1 MARKK
6 RDYVSIDSESES
18 ESDNNKL
25 SDDDDFPSMFVK
37 LLSHINIKI
46 AIFIFILGLFL
57 FSDIFIRNIL
67 STINGAVNDLG
78 YPTTNG
84 TIIQLL
90 FLVIG
95 YLLIDLL
102 VQGKYL

>member
-6 RDYVSIDSESES
+6 KDYVSIDSESDD
-18 ESDNNKL
+18 DNNKL

-37 LLSHINIKI
+37 LLSRINIKI

-67 STINGAVNDLG
+67 STFNGAVSDLG

-84 TIIQLL
+84 TVIQLL
-90 FLVIG
+90 FLVIA
-95 YLLIDLL
+95 YLIIDLL